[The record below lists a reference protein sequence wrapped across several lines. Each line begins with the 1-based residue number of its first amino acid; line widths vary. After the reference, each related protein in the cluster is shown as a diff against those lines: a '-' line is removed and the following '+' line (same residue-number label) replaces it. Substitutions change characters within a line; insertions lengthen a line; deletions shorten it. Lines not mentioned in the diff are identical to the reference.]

1 MAKTKRAKPRPAKRG
16 PAKKAAPK
24 KRSRS
29 SPIKITLRIAAMRGG
44 VALAKELLAQGAD
57 PTARESGFT
66 PLHVAAMEAQMPGNH
81 LGVARVL
88 LDAGADV
95 DARSHGVGFTPLFF
109 AVGVDAV
116 DMVDLLLERGADP
129 RATTATG
136 ETPLH
141 EAAREAEGT
150 GTIARLLAAG
160 VDPNARADDGSI
172 PILRPAEQGHD
183 AKTRALLDAGSD
195 PALVDEHGYG
205 LLHAACNGS
214 LVEIVREM
222 LSRGVD
228 IQQRTLDGMT
238 PLHFAVSSIGIR
250 DDAPATVRL
259 LIEHG
264 ADRSAKAND
273 GRTPAELAFN
283 PAELASVLP

>member
-1 MAKTKRAKPRPAKRG
+1 MARRRPAKKPRS
-16 PAKKAAPK
+16 K
-24 KRSRS
+24 KRARA
-29 SPIKITLRIAAMRGG
+29 SPIEITLRVAAMRGD
-44 VALAKELLAQGAD
+44 VVLVKKLLAGGAD
-57 PTARESGFT
+57 PTAREAGFT
-66 PLHVAAMEAQMPGNH
+66 ALHVAAMESQMPGDH

-88 LDAGADV
+88 LDAGVDV
-95 DARSHGVGFTPLFF
+95 DARSDGVGFTPLFF
-109 AVGVDAV
+109 AAGVDAV
-116 DMVDLLLERGADP
+116 DLVDLLLERGADP

-141 EAAREAEGT
+141 EAAREAERT
-150 GTIARLLAAG
+150 GTIARLLAAN

-172 PILRPAEQGHD
+172 PILRPAEQGHA

-195 PALVDEHGYG
+195 PLLVEEHGYG

-214 LVEIVREM
+214 LVEIVRDL

-228 IQQRTLDGMT
+228 IHLRTHDGMT
-238 PLHFAVSSIGIR
+238 PLHYAVSSIGVR

-264 ADRSAKAND
+264 ADLSAKTND
-273 GRTPAELAFN
+273 GRTPAELAFD
-283 PAELASVLP
+283 PAALAAVLA